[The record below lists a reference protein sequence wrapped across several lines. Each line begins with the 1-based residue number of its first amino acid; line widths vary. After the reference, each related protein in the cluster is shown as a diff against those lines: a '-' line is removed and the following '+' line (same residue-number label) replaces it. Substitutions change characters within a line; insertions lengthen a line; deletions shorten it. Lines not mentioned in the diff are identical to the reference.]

1 MDGSGYLDFGEV
13 SVALADMGA
22 LDGVLASKAGEL
34 FEMFDVD
41 GDGRVDVDE
50 FEELTAKVK
59 ALRGSVDA
67 KPTPEVPAGFAESA
81 GALPLRKSFEAFA
94 AFGKGHLRS
103 GESVEHVNGRDWAKL
118 VKDCGLIGG
127 PVNAPAADIIFA
139 RACNRGQRVLRWEDG
154 SFLAALASVAAE
166 HRVTFGQVAQR
177 VAQCAPAVA
186 ASASV
191 RDAAEVGGSERAAA
205 AAARAAAE
213 SANGAPPGADAMNS
227 AALRSIF
234 AQYSRAAGGDG
245 AGAVPLDALHALADV
260 GALRMVSPEQC
271 QAAITA
277 AITQSVGSG
286 CPDGQ
291 VSLEAFQDA
300 ARRLVAHRRRATGTA
315 AYKAPEEVRMHLD
328 QRRALRASFEQFAG
342 SKHGMKPAE
351 WEVTVRACGLIG
363 AKCAEA
369 TAAVIFAK
377 CKQGAGAKSMAPK
390 VMSFDGFAQALAH
403 VGVEYGVKFDV
414 VAQRVVKCT
423 PPAAATAAGAE
434 KDAKDAAG
442 SAPGSPERANKNA
455 AAAAA
460 AGGSPRSPAKKSPA
474 PSAKARPPSPARSN
488 QGGNQAGAAELAAP
502 AASNAAA
509 ASAGGASPGRGSL
522 GSRPPSPS
530 GSTRSS
536 VSGASSV
543 RPPLAPAREIPPELR
558 ADKALM
564 DAFAT
569 FADDAGAEGDASDP
583 SCDNVKWGRI
593 VRGCGLVGGSLTDA
607 TAQEIYRQSGV
618 AAASDGKMR
627 FEEFLQACAVTA
639 GTHGVAF
646 KEVAT
651 RVVSVAQKQRARLDE
666 EKRKA
671 DAAKA
676 AEAAAKPTKPGDA
689 KKKKKKGLFGGIF

>member
-177 VAQCAPAVA
+177 SRSAPRRRRVRVRPRRRGGRGLGARRRRRR
-186 ASASV
+186 ASRRGV
-191 RDAAEVGGSERAAA
+191 RER
-205 AAARAAAE
+205 
-213 SANGAPPGADAMNS
+213 
-227 AALRSIF
+227 
-234 AQYSRAAGGDG
+234 RAAGRGRDELGG
-245 AGAVPLDALHALADV
+245 AAKHLRAVLARRRRRRRRRGSLDALHALADV

-377 CKQGAGAKSMAPK
+377 CKQGAGAKSAAPK

-460 AGGSPRSPAKKSPA
+460 GGSPRA
-474 PSAKARPPSPARSN
+474 PRKRARAGARRGANARSN
-488 QGGNQAGAAELAAP
+488 QGGNQAGAAGSVGNQDR
-502 AASNAAA
+502 SNAAA
-509 ASAGGASPGRGSL
+509 LGRRRSGL
-522 GSRPPSPS
+522 ARVEAAFRA
-530 GSTRSS
+530 GSTR
-536 VSGASSV
+536 A
-543 RPPLAPAREIPPELR
+543 PPAAPAPLRRCAGGRFRRAR
-558 ADKALM
+558 ADKALWTRSRRSRTTPGPGTR
-564 DAFAT
+564 AIRRAITSSGGGSF
-569 FADDAGAEGDASDP
+569 AGAGWS
-583 SCDNVKWGRI
+583 
-593 VRGCGLVGGSLTDA
+593 
-607 TAQEIYRQSGV
+607 
-618 AAASDGKMR
+618 
-627 FEEFLQACAVTA
+627 
-639 GTHGVAF
+639 
-646 KEVAT
+646 
-651 RVVSVAQKQRARLDE
+651 
-666 EKRKA
+666 
-671 DAAKA
+671 
-676 AEAAAKPTKPGDA
+676 AEA
-689 KKKKKKGLFGGIF
+689 

>member
-460 AGGSPRSPAKKSPA
+460 GGLAEEPREKEPRAEREGEAAQPRAIEPGRQPGRRGGIGRQPGSVERRRRLGRGRFPRSGLARVEAAFAVGVDAELRQRRELRSPA
-474 PSAKARPPSPARSN
+474 AR
-488 QGGNQAGAAELAAP
+488 AGAGDSARAP
-502 AASNAAA
+502 
-509 ASAGGASPGRGSL
+509 RG
-522 GSRPPSPS
+522 
-530 GSTRSS
+530 
-536 VSGASSV
+536 
-543 RPPLAPAREIPPELR
+543 
-558 ADKALM
+558 
-564 DAFAT
+564 
-569 FADDAGAEGDASDP
+569 
-583 SCDNVKWGRI
+583 
-593 VRGCGLVGGSLTDA
+593 
-607 TAQEIYRQSGV
+607 
-618 AAASDGKMR
+618 
-627 FEEFLQACAVTA
+627 
-639 GTHGVAF
+639 
-646 KEVAT
+646 
-651 RVVSVAQKQRARLDE
+651 
-666 EKRKA
+666 
-671 DAAKA
+671 
-676 AEAAAKPTKPGDA
+676 
-689 KKKKKKGLFGGIF
+689 